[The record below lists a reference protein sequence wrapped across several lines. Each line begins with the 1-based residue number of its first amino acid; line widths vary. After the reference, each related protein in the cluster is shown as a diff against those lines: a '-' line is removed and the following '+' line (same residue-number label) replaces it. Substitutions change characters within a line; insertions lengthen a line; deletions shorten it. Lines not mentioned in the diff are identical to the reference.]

1 MTRLPLP
8 VAQMALSGLNHVLQQ
23 QPAARDEM
31 RAQAGRPIRIVVA
44 GPLGPVHSDARI
56 DADGFLS
63 LSNHATPSAILTLS
77 PSFDALFGVLGA
89 GAGGLGP
96 HIKVEGDVMLAAL
109 LGRVAQSLSWDF
121 EEDLS
126 RFVGDGLAHRIGE
139 TVRGLRDQADGLRL
153 RSREAMQRAATSQR
167 GPLVSAPEL
176 AVLAAE
182 IARLSAEVSRL
193 EARGARMA
201 RERTA
206 GTAGREGTVGAGHL
220 GRPT

>member
-8 VAQMALSGLNHVLQQ
+8 LAQLALSGLNHVLKQ
-23 QPAARDEM
+23 QPAARDDM
-31 RAQAGRPIRIVVA
+31 RAQAGREVRIVVA
-44 GPLGPVHSDARI
+44 GPLGAVHSDARI

-63 LSNHATPSAILTLS
+63 LASNATPAAILTLS
-77 PSFDALFGVLGA
+77 PSLDALFGVLGA

-109 LGRVAQSLSWDF
+109 LGQVAQGLRWDF

-126 RFVGDGLAHRIGE
+126 RFVGDGVAHRVGE

-153 RSREAMQRAATSQR
+153 RSREAVQRATTSQR

-176 AVLAAE
+176 AVFAAE
-182 IARLSAEVSRL
+182 IGRLSAMVSRL
-193 EARGARMA
+193 EARAA
-201 RERTA
+201 REARA
-206 GTAGREGTVGAGHL
+206 
-220 GRPT
+220 

>member
-23 QPAARDEM
+23 QPAARTEM

-44 GPLGPVHSDARI
+44 GPFGSVHSDARI

-63 LSNHATPSAILTLS
+63 LSDNATPSAVLTLS
-77 PSFDALFGVLGA
+77 SSLDALFGVLGA

-96 HIKVEGDVMLAAL
+96 HIKVEGDVILAAL
-109 LGRVAQSLSWDF
+109 LGRVAQSLRWDF

-126 RFVGDGLAHRIGE
+126 RFVGDGIAHRIGE

-153 RSREAMQRAATSQR
+153 RSREAVLRAATSQR

-182 IARLSAEVSRL
+182 IARLSVCLSRL
-193 EARGARMA
+193 EARGAHIA
-201 RERTA
+201 RK
-206 GTAGREGTVGAGHL
+206 GQDGREGVAGTGDGGHP
-220 GRPT
+220 GRQG

>member
-8 VAQMALSGLNHVLQQ
+8 LAQLALSGLNHVLRQ
-23 QPAARDEM
+23 QPAARDDM
-31 RAQAGRPIRIVVA
+31 RAQAGRQIRIVVA
-44 GPLGPVHSDARI
+44 GPLGSVHSDARI

-63 LSNHATPSAILTLS
+63 LAGAAAPSAVLTLS
-77 PSFDALFGVLGA
+77 PSLDALFGVLGA

-109 LGRVAQSLSWDF
+109 LGQVAQSLRWDF

-126 RFVGDGLAHRIGE
+126 RFVGDGIAHRVGE

-182 IARLSAEVSRL
+182 VARLCASLGRL
-193 EARGARMA
+193 EARIARDGPGQ
-201 RERTA
+201 ER
-206 GTAGREGTVGAGHL
+206 GPGS
-220 GRPT
+220 